1 MGILANKKIKS
12 KMSRLVD
19 RAGIKLYKWD
29 VSIKSR
35 WMSNLINKMVEIMA
49 NYVISTCWT
58 FQAILNRTRSGF
70 VFYIICVTSLTSVIM
85 S

>member
-1 MGILANKKIKS
+1 
-12 KMSRLVD
+12 
-19 RAGIKLYKWD
+19 
-29 VSIKSR
+29 
-35 WMSNLINKMVEIMA
+35 MA

-85 S
+85 SLLTLCRRFPANPCDREFFSSLLDDSDISEVVSLLTFGRACKGGNLS